1 VEHGELRALLPSY
14 AAGEL
19 DLAEAA
25 AVQEHLATGCRTCL
39 EDVFSR
45 PVGLPRTPP
54 PPPAPAIPVPVPVSA
69 LEVPAPRRR
78 PGVAVVAVLAGLVL
92 VAVWQVVDLRG
103 RAAARGR
110 ALERERV
117 RAAALEAERVRLSS
131 RLTSASQALAA
142 ARDAAERR
150 AMLDAVVSEAPPS
163 EAPAPPPAEI
173 GESESAPAPL
183 PGVRYRDDLLSVHVT
198 AMSADVLVAEIGRQ
212 SGATIRGRPVDREV
226 SAEFDDV
233 PLPEALHRLLG
244 GQNFWLA
251 YDDRRRLRTVEL
263 LGGPEGSLDEV
274 ASSVRPA
281 PPRPPVPTPEAA
293 AILLDGAPPIALAG
307 PLAREFR
314 TPTVS
319 LRQLIDVALHH
330 GDETVRAEAART
342 TLAAVEADPSLAAL
356 LDGLAGMD
364 ETALARL
371 VRRLAGD
378 RAEEA
383 LTEVAAGAHRG
394 DVRSKATTV
403 LERLR
408 SGGQGADG

>member
-19 DLAEAA
+19 DLDEAA
-25 AVQEHLATGCRTCL
+25 AVQEHLASGCRACL

-45 PVGLPRTPP
+45 PVGQARIPP
-54 PPPAPAIPVPVPVSA
+54 EPPAPPPIVGSA
-69 LEVPAPRRR
+69 LEAPASPRR
-78 PGVAVVAVLAGLVL
+78 PSVTFVAGLVVL
-92 VAVWQVVDLRG
+92 TLIAVWQAVELRG
-103 RAAARGR
+103 RAAARAR
-110 ALERERV
+110 ALDKART
-117 RAAALEAERVRLSS
+117 RASALEAERVRLASK
-131 RLTSASQALAA
+131 LTSTSRALAA
-142 ARDAAERR
+142 ARAAAERR
-150 AMLDAVVSEAPPS
+150 AMLDEVVS
-163 EAPAPPPAEI
+163 APPPADVPPPPSAAI
-173 GESESAPAPL
+173 SEVEVAPPPL
-183 PGVRYRDDLLSVHVT
+183 PGVRYHQDLLSVHVS
-198 AMSADVLVAEIGRQ
+198 AMAADALLVEIARQ
-212 SGATIRGRPVDREV
+212 SGATIRGRPADREV

-233 PLPEALHRLLG
+233 ALPEALHRLLG

-251 YDDRRRLRTVEL
+251 YDEHRHLRTIEL
-263 LGGPEGSLDEV
+263 LGGPEEQPAEV
-274 ASSVRPA
+274 AARAPVA

-293 AILLDGAPPIALAG
+293 AVLLDGAPPIALAG

-364 ETALARL
+364 EAALARL

-383 LTEVAAGAHRG
+383 LVEVAAGARRG
-394 DVRSKATTV
+394 DVRSKATSV

-408 SGGQGADG
+408 NGRGADS